1 MNDVSS
7 PARLLVDHLRA
18 GFRASLLVAVLVAA
32 TVFVSAAVPRAF
44 AAVATA
50 ELSFELGQERP
61 ARLDLSGEGRV
72 GLPPSD
78 EGATAESMLGE
89 TDSVIDELP
98 STLPHPLADGA
109 GAAVWLVKSTTGAS
123 SSKADD
129 SVDLSLRLA
138 VDLGF
143 DKRLRYVAGEAPLAW
158 TPDQNASAEQ
168 NPIEIAISQKSAT
181 EMKVGVGDILPY
193 SPAALRIAGIYEPTD
208 PDDAYWSHAYDL
220 EHPLVIRETG
230 KPPTI
235 QASVYVAPDS
245 IAALRESFA
254 AGALLAWIPIDA
266 TAYSFADREQLATQI
281 RNLTATPVSLR
292 EPGALTLTSSFTDVI
307 ESTALKVAAMVA
319 LVALSVSGLLGVL
332 LATYALSVQTLV
344 RRRRFA
350 LSLASARG
358 ASLGQ
363 LRGVMA
369 IEAAVISLPGSIA
382 AMVVAAIVL
391 PERVGLDGLLAPVAL
406 ALSPIVLAAV
416 LVSPAGLRDSRHDIS
431 VRSTS
436 RIRWVL
442 EAALAGAAVVA
453 LMLLQRRGLVPSSDV
468 FGVDPLLAATP
479 LLLAVSVGL
488 LGLRVFP
495 IPLRAVRAIV
505 RGRLAPV
512 AEVGSARAI
521 REPAVGAI
529 AALALVV
536 GVSMVLFSTIMISTV
551 DASQRRAAAE
561 IVGADA
567 RVDAHDLPGTLLDDI
582 RELPEVDAV
591 AALTVQENLALT
603 DEAGTTRVDVVLVD
617 PAALAAVRGDLPGL
631 ASSTSSPRP
640 VLVSQSL
647 ADLLR
652 GTSVRLGDI
661 PVKLAGV
668 VSDTAIP
675 GMPDTWLIIDDD
687 AAAEL
692 GVDEQGPTSVL
703 IDLVQ
708 DYGPASID
716 AIRSAVLSA
725 QPDRFVESAGTYDV
739 RSELLQ
745 RRTAPTTAAI
755 EASLVLTA
763 GATLVF
769 TVLIIALAAMASA
782 ASRNR
787 VVAVMRIIGMTP
799 RQVRALVAW
808 EFGPVALAALLLGAA
823 LGAALPYLVTAV
835 LDLRG
840 FIGGTT
846 LPTPMLDPLW
856 IAGAVGIYAVTI
868 VVAVLVAAALG
879 RRFAPA
885 STLKMGES

>member
-18 GFRASLLVAVLVAA
+18 GLRASLLVAVLVAA
-32 TVFVSAAVPRAF
+32 TVLVSAAVPRAF

-50 ELSFELGQERP
+50 ELSFELGQEKP
-61 ARLDLSGEGRV
+61 ARLDLSGEGRI

-138 VDLGF
+138 VDLGV

-158 TPDQNASAEQ
+158 TLDQNASAEQ

-254 AGALLAWIPIDA
+254 AGVLLAWIPIDA

-332 LATYALSVQTLV
+332 LATYALCVQTLV

-453 LMLLQRRGLVPSSDV
+453 LVLLQRRGLVPSSDV

-495 IPLRAVRAIV
+495 IPLRAVRAVV

-567 RVDAHDLPGTLLDDI
+567 RVDAHDLPGTLLDEI

-617 PAALAAVRGDLPGL
+617 PAALAAVRGDLPELG
-631 ASSTSSPRP
+631 SSTRSPRP

-652 GTSVRLGDI
+652 GTTVRLGDV
-661 PVKLAGV
+661 PVKPAGV

-692 GVDEQGPTSVL
+692 GVDEQGPSSVL
-703 IDLVQ
+703 IDLAQ

-725 QPDRFVESAGTYDV
+725 QPDRFVESAGIYDV

-808 EFGPVALAALLLGAA
+808 EFGPVALAALLLGSA
-823 LGAALPYLVTAV
+823 LGVALPYLVTAV

-846 LPTPMLDPLW
+846 LPTPTLDPLW
-856 IAGAVGIYAVTI
+856 IAGAVGIYTVTI